1 MPILVTGEVVD
12 QAKVFPHTE
21 EPVQRR
27 RAQIGIYEQDSLAE
41 LCESNGQVGGDGGLA
56 LSGLRAGDQQRTGW
70 MIGGGKQDGCAKTAK
85 RFCQGRVLFRLLIN
99 AMPCQSR
106 PAAVAIFFAA
116 ENLGV
121 FQQLGHAV
129 VIAVELGYRGD

>member
-1 MPILVTGEVVD
+1 L
-12 QAKVFPHTE
+12 
-21 EPVQRR
+21 R
-27 RAQIGIYEQDSLAE
+27 
-41 LCESNGQVGGDGGLA
+41 ESNGQVGGDGGLA

-70 MIGGGKQDGCAKTAK
+70 MIGGGKQDGCAKT
-85 RFCQGRVLFRLLIN
+85 GETLLPTPGLFRLLIN

-106 PAAVAIFFAA
+106 LAAVAIFFAT

-129 VIAVELGYRGD
+129 VIAVELGYCGD